1 MGNNGIVRFFNKDL
15 GELYR
20 ANLLRLWN
28 ESNLPPEKLKEI
40 AQKTKEEEEA
50 LREVLQRESLLG
62 GSVVVQYA
70 ATVSVGGLVGA
81 SSIAGMRNTLNG
93 ASLVSRKVQSLWIK
107 NPAGIMERIPL
118 GDMIFQGSSDWI
130 KANSLRMLERV

>member
-1 MGNNGIVRFFNKDL
+1 MS
-15 GELYR
+15 
-20 ANLLRLWN
+20 LWN
-28 ESNLPPEKLKEI
+28 ESNLPPEKLRDI
-40 AQKTKEEEEA
+40 RQKSLEEEQSLKETLA
-50 LREVLQRESLLG
+50 RESLLG
-62 GSVVVQYA
+62 GSVIVQYA

-93 ASLVSRKVQSLWIK
+93 ASLVSHKVQSLWIK

-130 KANSLRMLERV
+130 KANSLRMLERL